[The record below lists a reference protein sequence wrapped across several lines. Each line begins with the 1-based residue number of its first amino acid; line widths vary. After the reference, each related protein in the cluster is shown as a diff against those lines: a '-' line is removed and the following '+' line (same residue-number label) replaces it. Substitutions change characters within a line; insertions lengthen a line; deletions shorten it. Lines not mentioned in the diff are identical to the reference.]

1 MIKTKRRNKL
11 IGGSLLSGSF
21 LKTLNGIIGSLGF
34 FIAVGTVGSIEM
46 DRIDFTK
53 GSLIALLSI
62 LVTLGTVIN
71 YNSKIEKG
79 KW

>member
-1 MIKTKRRNKL
+1 MKI
-11 IGGSLLSGSF
+11 I
-21 LKTLNGIIGSLGF
+21 NGIIGFMGF
-34 FIAVGTVGSIEM
+34 FIAIGMVGSIEL

-79 KW
+79 IW

>member
-1 MIKTKRRNKL
+1 MREQLMKK
-11 IGGSLLSGSF
+11 
-21 LKTLNGIIGSLGF
+21 LNGIIGFMGF

-53 GSLIALLSI
+53 GSLIALLSMI
-62 LVTLGTVIN
+62 VTLGTVIN

-79 KW
+79 IW